1 MKRSILFVYLTL
13 LSILLSIDRLSAEE
27 WFKVKWVNDGDTIVL
42 MDGRQIRYIGINA
55 PEIKHSE
62 PVQKAQ
68 PYGYTA
74 SNFNKKL
81 VFTKMVHLEF
91 DKERYDQYGRLLA
104 YVFLTDGT
112 FVNAKMLE
120 KGYAYYLPRKPNSKY
135 NEVLLQSQRRA
146 MVAKNGI
153 WSTWKEKK
161 VRYLGNIRSQ
171 RFHISE
177 CPFGKKTGEKNRV
190 FFSRKWDAFWAGFAP
205 CTKCLDMDYY
215 PLIPEP

>member
-81 VFTKMVHLEF
+81 VFTKIVHLEF
-91 DKERYDQYGRLLA
+91 DKERYDQYGR
-104 YVFLTDGT
+104 
-112 FVNAKMLE
+112 
-120 KGYAYYLPRKPNSKY
+120 
-135 NEVLLQSQRRA
+135 
-146 MVAKNGI
+146 
-153 WSTWKEKK
+153 
-161 VRYLGNIRSQ
+161 
-171 RFHISE
+171 
-177 CPFGKKTGEKNRV
+177 
-190 FFSRKWDAFWAGFAP
+190 
-205 CTKCLDMDYY
+205 
-215 PLIPEP
+215 